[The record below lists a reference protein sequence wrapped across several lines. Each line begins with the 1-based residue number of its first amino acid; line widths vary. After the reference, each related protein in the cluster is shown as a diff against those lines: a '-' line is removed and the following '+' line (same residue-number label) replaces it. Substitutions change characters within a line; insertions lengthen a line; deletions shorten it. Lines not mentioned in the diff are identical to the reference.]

1 MNSNPTLTTWYEDL
15 RSPEGLVVSEAYA
28 DRTALNSVAIIT
40 GKSWQSLVRL
50 LVEQAH
56 FRCNL
61 PTYKTCITDMMRAS
75 GFKPIS
81 SYRSVLETVAKLNF
95 QLFRE
100 KSYIVHLRGG
110 GYYALVPGKERI
122 TYVFK
127 GCKLST
133 QERDWRAVDE
143 LWEYFPETDNRT
155 GISRKPTR
163 KGSKKDS
170 LELDKKNEN
179 PEGRLIGDCA
189 VRALAT
195 LLECSWHDAIDI
207 LAQTSAYTD
216 PCINSRTN
224 INNTLKRLGFV
235 HYSGIKVGRRFANG
249 KEICKIFN
257 DKYHN
262 GERIYAQV
270 GKRHCAAV
278 VPTETEGY
286 KIRDTWDSTE
296 REIIEYWVLPKKA

>member
-1 MNSNPTLTTWYEDL
+1 MNLTTWYEVL
-15 RSPEGLVVSEAYA
+15 RSPEELVVNEAYP
-28 DRTALNSVAIIT
+28 DRTALNSVAIVT
-40 GKSWQSLVRL
+40 GMDWQSLVRL

-61 PTYKTCITDMMRAS
+61 PTYKTCITDMLRAS

-95 QLFRE
+95 RLFEE

-110 GYYALVPGKERI
+110 GYYALVPGDERI
-122 TYVFK
+122 SYVFK

-133 QERDWRAVDE
+133 TERDRRAVDE
-143 LWEYFPETDNRT
+143 LWEYIPGSDNRT
-155 GISRKPTR
+155 GIRRKPTR
-163 KGSKKDS
+163 KASSKDS
-170 LELDKKNEN
+170 PSLDKQNEN

-195 LLECSWHDAIDI
+195 LLECSWHDAVDI
-207 LAQTSAYTD
+207 LAQTSDYTD
-216 PCINSRTN
+216 PCINSRRN
-224 INNTLKRLGFV
+224 INNTLKRLGFK
-235 HYSGIKVGRRFANG
+235 HFSGIKIGRRYANG
-249 KEICKIFN
+249 TELCKLLG
-257 DKYHN
+257 DRYHN

-270 GKRHCAAV
+270 GKRHCAAI
-278 VPTETEGY
+278 VPSEADGY

-296 REIIEYWVLPKKA
+296 REIIEYWVLHKNT